1 MKCPRCGA
9 EMTLD
14 SHRKIPLN
22 MCYECGYIE
31 GRSMEGGQSAETNYA
46 HLKNLNINETAA
58 FLAKGLAS
66 KGLDVPEA
74 AVASWLMA
82 PMD

>member
-14 SHRKIPLN
+14 SHRKIPMN

-31 GRSMEGGQSAETNYA
+31 GRTYDDNFDAEMETNFK
-46 HLKNLNINETAA
+46 HMKKLNFNEQVA
-58 FLAKGLAS
+58 FLSQGLGIDEEELRS
-66 KGLDVPEA
+66 FLDAEFK
-74 AVASWLMA
+74 
-82 PMD
+82 D

>member
-9 EMTLD
+9 EMTVD

-31 GRSMEGGQSAETNYA
+31 GRTYDESFDAELETNFK
-46 HLKNLNINETAA
+46 HMKKLNFNEQVA
-58 FLAKGLAS
+58 FLIKGLGIDEE
-66 KGLDVPEA
+66 KLREFLDKPFEE
-74 AVASWLMA
+74 
-82 PMD
+82 

>member
-9 EMTLD
+9 EMSLD

-31 GRSMEGGQSAETNYA
+31 GRAIEKTDNLESNYT
-46 HLKNLNINETAA
+46 HLRNLNLSEASA
-58 FLAKGLAS
+58 FLSAGLKS
-66 KGLDVPEA
+66 KGYNVPESDIA
-74 AVASWLMA
+74 DWLMDPA
-82 PMD
+82 D